1 MTTPPTK
8 PGRPALE
15 RVRFD
20 LVVAIELGAED
31 LEDADDRIDAL
42 LDELRPRLERM
53 VRNTRKGAP
62 AVVHVHALDPSYV

>member
-1 MTTPPTK
+1 MSATK

-31 LEDADDRIDAL
+31 LEDADERIDAL
-42 LDELRPRLERM
+42 LAELRPRLERM
-53 VRNTRKGAP
+53 VRNTRKGNP
-62 AVVHVHALDPSYV
+62 AVVTVHSLDPSYV